1 MTQLFLD
8 IGNSRVKYLK
18 QHDDGDTGGW
28 CLLSELSDSGDL
40 FSGVTR
46 VWCSCVGGDERRRWV
61 YSLLAARVAV
71 VTLVESRQLVHL
83 FKPAYSRPETMGVDR
98 WLALLAVLE
107 RHSEAPIIVVDA
119 GTALTIDVLLGNQ
132 HLGGYILPGYR
143 TQLAAMVGQ
152 AALPGVADGLMP
164 ALTLGASTEQAMAH
178 GVWLGLAAAVMAV
191 CRQHEGAKLY
201 LTGGDGAS
209 LMAVVDYQ
217 AELRDNLVLEG
228 LMTLP
233 TESIN

>member
-18 QHDDGDTGGW
+18 QHKDGDTVGW
-28 CLLSELSDSGDL
+28 CLLSELSGRGDL
-40 FSGVTR
+40 FSDVSS
-46 VWCSCVGGDERRRWV
+46 VWCSCVGSDERRRRV
-61 YSLLAARVAV
+61 YSLLEARVTV
-71 VTLVESRQLVHL
+71 VTLVESQHLVHF
-83 FKPAYSRPETMGVDR
+83 FKPVYSQPETMGVDR
-98 WLALLAVLE
+98 WLALLAVLD
-107 RHSEAPIIVVDA
+107 RHSEMPIIVVDA
-119 GTALTIDVLLGNQ
+119 GTALTIDVLLGDQ

-143 TQLAAMVGQ
+143 TQLTAMVGQ
-152 AALPGVADGLMP
+152 AALPSVTDGLMP
-164 ALTLGASTEQAMAH
+164 SLTLGASTEQAMAH

-209 LMAVVDYQ
+209 LMAVVDCQ

-228 LMTLP
+228 LMTLR